1 MTQATLLMEMP
12 PEEPAKTGPG
22 QAGTLRLKKPV
33 RNQAEMVVRDLESL
47 IEEDHPVRLMWDF
60 LSRLDLTAF
69 YASIKVDLNQAG
81 RPASDPQVLLGL
93 WVYATVEGISSA
105 RRLAALS
112 EEHDVYRWIR
122 GGVPVD
128 YHLLAEFRVTHQKEI
143 DNLITQIIAVLL
155 KEEIVELKRIS
166 QDGTK
171 VPASAGR
178 NSFHRERT
186 LKRCLEEARS
196 QVEGLAQEREHT
208 DPLVSQRQRSAR
220 ERAAREKRARLEE
233 AWRQLPQLQTIKE
246 REKKKLR
253 KDKAAKVSEA
263 RVSTTDPDARKMK
276 MPNGGYQAAY
286 NVQYATDTKSQVIV
300 GVAVNNQGN
309 DQGQARDMEA
319 QVEQR
324 TGRQPQD
331 YLIDGGFIDLT
342 DIQTMEKK
350 GIKVYAPARE
360 SGTNGGK
367 GLQGVAK
374 SKEVMAWRA
383 RMETEDAKTV
393 YRDRAST
400 SECVNAL
407 MRVRYGLEKLSV
419 RGVPKVLSIALLMVL
434 THNLLR
440 WISLTS
446 LTSAM

>member
-1 MTQATLLMEMP
+1 MTQSTLPIEMP
-12 PEEPAKTGPG
+12 PEKPANTERG
-22 QAGTLRLKKPV
+22 QAGTLRVKKPV
-33 RNQAEMVVRDLESL
+33 RNQAEMVVRDLDSL
-47 IEEDHPVRLMWDF
+47 IEEDHPARAMWDF

-69 YASIKVDLNQAG
+69 YASIKVDLNQPG

-105 RRLAALS
+105 RRLATLS

-128 YHLLAEFRVTHQKEI
+128 YHLLAEFRVTHQVEI

-155 KEEIVELKRIS
+155 KEKVVELKRVS

-196 QVEGLAQEREHT
+196 QVEHLTQEREHA

-220 ERAAREKRARLEE
+220 ERAAREKQARLEE
-233 AWRQLPQLQTIKE
+233 AWRQLPQLQAIKE
-246 REKKKLR
+246 RQKKKLR

-300 GVAVNNQGN
+300 GVVVSNQGN
-309 DQGQARDMEA
+309 DQGQAREMEI
-319 QVEQR
+319 QVEER
-324 TGRQPQD
+324 TSCQPQD

-342 DIQTMEKK
+342 DIQSMEKK

-374 SKEVMAWRA
+374 SKEIMTWRA
-383 RMETEDAKTV
+383 RMETEEAKTI

-407 MRVRYGLEKLSV
+407 MRIRYGLKKLSV
-419 RGVPKVLSIALLMVL
+419 RGVPKVLSIALLMVF

-446 LTSAM
+446 VT

>member
-1 MTQATLLMEMP
+1 MTQPTLPMEMP
-12 PEEPAKTGPG
+12 LEESANSAEIASRPG
-22 QAGTLRLKKPV
+22 ITLRVKKAV
-33 RNQAEMVVRDLESL
+33 RNQAEMVVRDLDSL
-47 IEEDHPVRLMWDF
+47 IEEDHPVRTMWDF

-112 EEHDVYRWIR
+112 EEHNVYRWIR

-128 YHLLAEFRVTHQKEI
+128 YHLLAEFRVTHQAAI

-155 KEEIVELKRIS
+155 KEEVVELKRIS

-186 LKRCLEEARS
+186 INRCLEEARQ
-196 QVEGLAQEREHT
+196 QVERLAREREQT
-208 DPLVSQRQRSAR
+208 DPLISQKQRSAR
-220 ERAAREKRARLEE
+220 ERAAREKQARLEV
-233 AWRQLPQLQTIKE
+233 AWRQLPQLQAIKE
-246 REKKKLR
+246 RQKKKLR
-253 KDKAAKVSEA
+253 KDKAAKVNEA

-286 NVQYATDTKSQVIV
+286 NVQYATDAKSQVIV
-300 GVAVNNQGN
+300 GVAVSNQGN
-309 DQGQARDMEA
+309 DQGQAQEMES

-324 TGRQPQD
+324 IGRQPQD
-331 YLIDGGFIDLT
+331 YLIDGGFIDLS
-342 DIQTMEKK
+342 DIQSMEQK
-350 GIKVYAPARE
+350 GIKVYAPARQ

-374 SKEVMAWRA
+374 SKEIMDWRA
-383 RMETEDAKTV
+383 RMETEDAKKI
-393 YRDRAST
+393 YRYRAST

-407 MRVRYGLEKLSV
+407 MRIRYGIKKLSV
-419 RGVPKVLSIALLMVL
+419 RGIPKVSSIVLLMVF
-434 THNLLR
+434 THNLFR
-440 WISLTS
+440 WISLTNAS
-446 LTSAM
+446 

>member
-1 MTQATLLMEMP
+1 MTQPNLPMEMP
-12 PEEPAKTGPG
+12 PKESANTESG
-22 QAGTLRLKKPV
+22 QAGTLRVKKPV
-33 RNQAEMVVRDLESL
+33 RNQAEMMIRDLNSL
-47 IEEDHPVRLMWDF
+47 IEEDHPVRAMWDF

-69 YASIKVDLNQAG
+69 YASIKVDLNQPG
-81 RPASDPQVLLGL
+81 RPASDPQVLLAL

-105 RRLAALS
+105 RRLAKLS
-112 EEHDVYRWIR
+112 EEHAVYRWIR

-128 YHLLAEFRVTHQKEI
+128 YHLLAEFRVTHQEEI

-155 KEEIVELKRIS
+155 KEEVVELKRVS

-186 LKRCLEEARS
+186 LQRCLEEARS
-196 QVEGLAQEREHT
+196 QVERLAQEREHA
-208 DPLVSQRQRSAR
+208 DPLVSPRQRAAR
-220 ERAAREKRARLEE
+220 ERAAREKQARLEE
-233 AWRQLPQLQTIKE
+233 AWQQLPQLQAIKE
-246 REKKKLR
+246 RQKKKLR

-276 MPNGGYQAAY
+276 MPNGGYQSAY
-286 NVQYATDTKSQVIV
+286 NVQYATDTQSQVIV
-300 GVAVNNQGN
+300 GVAVSNQGN
-309 DQGQARDMEA
+309 DQGQAREMEV

-324 TGRQPQD
+324 TGRQPQA
-331 YLIDGGFIDLT
+331 YLIDGGFIDLL

-360 SGTNGGK
+360 SGTNGGT

-374 SKEVMAWRA
+374 SKEVMDWRA
-383 RMETEDAKTV
+383 RMETEEAKII

-407 MRVRYGLEKLSV
+407 ARIRYGLEKLSV
-419 RGVPKVLSIALLMVL
+419 RGVPKVLSITLLMVL

-440 WISLTS
+440 WISLA
-446 LTSAM
+446 SAM